1 MNRIELKSLAKEQI
15 RGNIGMLFISALVMS
30 LIVSAASAIT
40 AGIGTI
46 FIAAPLQIGWILILF
61 GLTEGI
67 KPEVSTIFD
76 GFAIYGK
83 ALLLYILTAIYVML
97 WSLLFFIPGFVKAY
111 SYSMAPYILAENQN
125 MTASEAINES
135 RRIMNG
141 HKMDLFVL
149 ELSFIPWFLL
159 GAITFG
165 IAFIYVAPYMDMT
178 KVNFYNKIKNEVRVI
193 D

>member
-40 AGIGTI
+40 VGIGTI

-61 GLTEGI
+61 GLTEGV

-149 ELSFIPWFLL
+149 ELSFIPWLL
-159 GAITFG
+159 LCMITFG

-178 KVNFYNKIKNEVRVI
+178 RVNFYNKIKNEVCVI